1 MRSMIVGF
9 VFNGLIAVPLISES
23 AVVFDN
29 GTPIVGI
36 GGSGY
41 VSETAA
47 SQWIA
52 QDFLLPVGSTTVT
65 DIHWWGT
72 YFPPDD
78 AIVDNF
84 SVRFYADREAPDS
97 LGPVPSKDP
106 FVVFNA
112 VAVTR
117 SATGQYIGAPGTPAY
132 LQLFEYSVR
141 IPDTSFLA
149 DTRYWLSIVSSY
161 SQSQFEGWSWAISNF
176 GGTHSYRF
184 SESVEWRASISEM
197 AFYLSNDYF
206 SEVPEPGTL
215 ALLGLGLVGL
225 GLSRR
230 RRAN

>member
-1 MRSMIVGF
+1 MRSMILGL
-9 VFNGLIAVPLISES
+9 VFNGLIGVPLTSES

-29 GTPIVGI
+29 GPPIVGV
-36 GGSGY
+36 GGTAY
-41 VSETAA
+41 VSETSA

-78 AIVDNF
+78 SIVDNF
-84 SVRFYADREAPDS
+84 SVRFYADRETPDF
-97 LGPVPSKDP
+97 LGPVPFTDP
-106 FVVFNA
+106 FAVFDA
-112 VAVTR
+112 AAVTR

-132 LQLFEYSVR
+132 LQLFEFSVR

-161 SQSQFEGWSWAISNF
+161 SQSPFQGWGWAISNF

-184 SESVEWRASISEM
+184 SESVEWRASIDEM
-197 AFYLSNDYF
+197 AFHLTNDYL
-206 SEVPEPGTL
+206 SEVPEPGTV
-215 ALLGLGLVGL
+215 ALLGLGLAGL

-230 RRAN
+230 RKAA